1 MPNTEVNV
9 TSTQTNLAQS
19 IVNHKTPIAVAI
31 AEYVRSLMHGNPDTP
46 YVFGA
51 VKQGVQV
58 HVWELL
64 PTGEPAIDPG
74 ANDSAP
80 FRKAA

>member
-58 HVWELL
+58 HV
-64 PTGEPAIDPG
+64 
-74 ANDSAP
+74 
-80 FRKAA
+80 